1 MDNQFNGYMFQGG
14 PSQGGDNSN
23 ELSLPLPSTIR
34 ELEKVCFLPFGF
46 CISYFKCFTNH
57 ISVFFSTTL
66 TVHLVDQCITWACH
80 LSLQV
85 LLSMHHFLLL
95 PPRTQRLKRSMEPKS
110 QTIRGRRGL
119 PSEEGHSPT
128 RKTGQSAQHFC
139 MLARTLL
146 SVSCSR

>member
-1 MDNQFNGYMFQGG
+1 MFQGG

-34 ELEKVCFLPFGF
+34 ELEKVCFLPNLDFAYRTFYGSLITSLF
-46 CISYFKCFTNH
+46 
-57 ISVFFSTTL
+57 FFSTTL
-66 TVHLVDQCITWACH
+66 TAHLVDQCITWVYQ

-85 LLSMHHFLLL
+85 LLSMHRFVLL

-119 PSEEGHSPT
+119 PSEKGHSPT